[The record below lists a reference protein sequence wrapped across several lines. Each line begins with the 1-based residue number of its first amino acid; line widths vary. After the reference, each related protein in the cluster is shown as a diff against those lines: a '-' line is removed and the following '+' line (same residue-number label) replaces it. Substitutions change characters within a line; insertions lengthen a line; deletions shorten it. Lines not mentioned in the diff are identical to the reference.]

1 MYEIV
6 FSTWLT
12 WLLMA
17 ALLGAGLLTLIGRK
31 NLRETYARWNY
42 PEGYGYATGV
52 IYIAAA
58 ILLAGPTYRMLGV
71 GLASMLLFF
80 LIVTLLD
87 HREYAG
93 ALSRFGLLGALWVRV
108 LTGAP

>member
-1 MYEIV
+1 MV
-6 FSTWLT
+6 
-12 WLLMA
+12 
-17 ALLGAGLLTLIGRK
+17 ALLGAGLLTLSGQK
-31 NLRETYARWNY
+31 SVREAYARWSY
-42 PEGYGYATGV
+42 PEGYRYATGI
-52 IYIAAA
+52 IYVGAA
-58 ILLAGPTYRMLGV
+58 ILLAGPTFRMLGV
-71 GLASMLLFF
+71 SLASMLLFF

>member
-1 MYEIV
+1 
-6 FSTWLT
+6 
-12 WLLMA
+12 MA
-17 ALLGAGLLTLIGRK
+17 DLAAGGRTPGSRIAHSHRSK
-31 NLRETYARWNY
+31 EFARTYARWSY
-42 PEGYGYATGV
+42 PEGYRYATGV

-58 ILLAGPTYRMLGV
+58 ILLAGPYRMLG
-71 GLASMLLFF
+71 LALAAMLLFL

-108 LTGAP
+108 LTGAHE

>member
-1 MYEIV
+1 MHEVV

-17 ALLGAGLLTLIGRK
+17 ALLGAGLLTLVGGK
-31 NLRETYARWNY
+31 NYARWNY
-42 PEGYGYATGV
+42 PEGYRYATGV
-52 IYIAAA
+52 IYIGAA
-58 ILLAGPTYRMLGV
+58 ILLAGPTFRMLGI
-71 GLASMLLFF
+71 GLASVLLFF

-87 HREYAG
+87 HQEYAG

>member
-1 MYEIV
+1 MV
-6 FSTWLT
+6 
-12 WLLMA
+12 
-17 ALLGAGLLTLIGRK
+17 
-31 NLRETYARWNY
+31 
-42 PEGYGYATGV
+42 
-52 IYIAAA
+52 
-58 ILLAGPTYRMLGV
+58 
-71 GLASMLLFF
+71 LFL

>member
-12 WLLMA
+12 WLLMV

-31 NLRETYARWNY
+31 KLRETYARWNY
-42 PEGYGYATGV
+42 PEGYRYATGV

-71 GLASMLLFF
+71 GLASMVLFL

-108 LTGAP
+108 LTGVA

>member
-12 WLLMA
+12 WLLVA

-31 NLRETYARWNY
+31 NWRETYARWSY
-42 PEGYGYATGV
+42 PEGYRYATGI
-52 IYIAAA
+52 IYVGAA
-58 ILLAGPTYRMLGV
+58 ILIAGPTFRMLGV
-71 GLASMLLFF
+71 GLASMMLFLF
-80 LIVTLLD
+80 IVTLID
-87 HREYAG
+87 HQKYIA
-93 ALSRFGLLGALWVRV
+93 ALSRLGLLGALWVRV